1 LAEPQ
6 IFVVDTHALIWY
18 LQESRRLGKSAE
30 AILSDPESTLVVPT
44 IVLAEARYLIAKK
57 HLAVEW
63 SAVVDFIRSD
73 YRVSLYDIDEDIV
86 SLMPLDLEMHDA
98 IICAM
103 AIYWH
108 DVLRE
113 EAAVLTRDREIV
125 ESGLVRT
132 IW

>member
-1 LAEPQ
+1 
-6 IFVVDTHALIWY
+6 
-18 LQESRRLGKSAE
+18 
-30 AILSDPESTLVVPT
+30 
-44 IVLAEARYLIAKK
+44 
-57 HLAVEW
+57 
-63 SAVVDFIRSD
+63 
-73 YRVSLYDIDEDIV
+73 
-86 SLMPLDLEMHDA
+86 MPLDLEKHDA

-103 AIYWH
+103 AIYRH